1 MSKKTITKSKLKSNS
16 KVAIVTL
23 EQIEN
28 LWNKDRYQKWLAKN
42 MQYKKETEAAYQR
55 SKIDQ
60 KFLEQKQ
67 TKK

>member
-1 MSKKTITKSKLKSNS
+1 MSKNTITKSKLKSNS

-42 MQYKKETEAAYQR
+42 MQNKKETEAAHQR